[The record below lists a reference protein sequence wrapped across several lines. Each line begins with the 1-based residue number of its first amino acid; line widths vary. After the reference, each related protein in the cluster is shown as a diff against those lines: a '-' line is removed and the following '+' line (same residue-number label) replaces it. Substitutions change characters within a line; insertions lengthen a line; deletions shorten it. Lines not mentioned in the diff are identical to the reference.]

1 MFLHIKK
8 VKHLEKYRIEVTF
21 NNGKKGIADLS
32 PILKKGG
39 VFKPL
44 KKPSEFAKFRL
55 DKELRTI
62 VWSNGADLAPEYVYF
77 QTFKNEPELQEQFK
91 VWGYI

>member
-8 VKHLEKYRIEVTF
+8 IKYLEKYRVQVTF

-39 VFKPL
+39 VFKHL
-44 KKPSEFAKFRL
+44 KKQSEFAKFRL
-55 DKELRTI
+55 DKELRI
-62 VWSNGADLAPEYVYF
+62 FWDFAQKMRPLRGS
-77 QTFKNEPELQEQFK
+77 
-91 VWGYI
+91 